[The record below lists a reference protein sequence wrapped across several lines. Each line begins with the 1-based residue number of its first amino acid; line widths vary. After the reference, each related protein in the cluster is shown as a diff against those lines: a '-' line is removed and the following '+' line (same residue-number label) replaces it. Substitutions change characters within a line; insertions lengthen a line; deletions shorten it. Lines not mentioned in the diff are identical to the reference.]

1 MPRVTGN
8 LSKKNFVHYWRRR
21 SHFSAGFARIV
32 LNGVHKDFSQA
43 AFSYF
48 SPSHFPKYSSTTSA
62 GWLWNIVTVKE
73 WHFSAGVVQIVLKR
87 IHKDF
92 SQAGFSYFLPLH
104 FPNCSSTTFAG
115 WLWNFVTVKEW
126 HFSAGVVQTVLK
138 QVHKDFSQAGFS
150 YFWPLNF
157 PNYTSTTSAIYF
169 LKHSSFK
176 WQVWNLSNHKKQSE
190 QFWSIFLRLES
201 EQSYKAISRV
211 ESEQSYTAIWAIWA
225 MFSRVESGCK
235 TEMMSAWMLLLL
247 RHNHLKVISVEDK
260 KSLESSGC

>member
-1 MPRVTGN
+1 MTPTPLIVN
-8 LSKKNFVHYWRRR
+8 KIFFVHYWRRR

-62 GWLWNIVTVKE
+62 GWLWNI
-73 WHFSAGVVQIVLKR
+73 
-87 IHKDF
+87 
-92 SQAGFSYFLPLH
+92 
-104 FPNCSSTTFAG
+104 
-115 WLWNFVTVKEW
+115 VTVKEW

-225 MFSRVESGCK
+225 MFSRVESGRK

-260 KSLESSGC
+260 KIFRIIRVLRIKIMKHRRQLWDWRGRGLFPIQKISLQFLR